1 MNVLIAGCGDVGN
14 VLAVSLL
21 QDGHV
26 VYGLKRDTSTLPAGV
41 LPIQADLTKPWT
53 LTNLPADIDSLVF
66 LPTPASRDQ
75 AGYEAIFIQ
84 GWENLWA
91 GLKRPPARTV
101 MVSSTAVYGESNGG
115 MVNEETSP
123 EPTGFN
129 GKVLL
134 KMEQLAAS
142 CTENLVVV
150 RISGIYGPGRERL
163 IRLAVSEGFEVQQS
177 PAFYTNRIHR
187 DDAAAAL
194 KHLLLLDKPQ
204 ALYIASD
211 DQPAPRYD
219 VVKWLAEA
227 QGETAPKGLTDE
239 GAKCGKRVSNQR
251 LRDSGFKLSYPDYR
265 VGYGAVLNPVLPQNH
280 PIQYK
285 TVV

>member
-26 VYGLKRDTSTLPAGV
+26 VFGLKRDTSTLPDGV
-41 LPIQADLTKPWT
+41 IPIKADLTDPDT
-53 LTNLPADIDSLVF
+53 LTNLPTEIDSLVF

-75 AGYEAIFIQ
+75 VGYEAIFIQ
-84 GWENLWA
+84 GWENIWA
-91 GLKRPPARTV
+91 GLKQSPARTV
-101 MVSSTAVYGESNGG
+101 LVSSTAVFGESNGG
-115 MVNEETSP
+115 IVDEKTAP

-134 KMEQLAAS
+134 RMEQLAAG

-163 IRLAVSEGFEVQQS
+163 IRLAVSDGFEVQQS
-177 PAFYTNRIHR
+177 PPCFTNRIHR

-194 KHLLLLDKPQ
+194 KHLLLIDKPE

-211 DQPAPRYD
+211 DQSAPRYD

-227 QGETAPKGLTDE
+227 QGEIAPKGLTDE
-239 GAKCGKRVSNQR
+239 NANRGKRVCNQR
-251 LRDSGFKLSYPDYR
+251 LRDSGFSLTYPDYR
-265 VGYGAVLNPVLPQNH
+265 KGYGAVL
-280 PIQYK
+280 K
-285 TVV
+285 SRE